1 MVFSGARFLVSRT
14 CRALGGPLESLNGIG
29 MKSLRTCF
37 FSSSVFDQPK
47 TSRHHCFSSVR
58 FLARK
63 ICGAIVF
70 SVALLALELQFSLAF
85 FWCLMFLFFCWK
97 LLVFFHFGFLAVGT
111 KSSCSIRSCQ
121 AKHKKTSGFDSFL
134 GRTRYC
140 KLWRRVAA
148 YSLFRFT
155 LDNRRWSYTIKHSNF
170 LNSDFWKFAHLHSV
184 WWN

>member
-121 AKHKKTSGFDSFL
+121 AKHKKTSGFLPRPDPILQALEKSSSVFFISF
-134 GRTRYC
+134 
-140 KLWRRVAA
+140 
-148 YSLFRFT
+148 YSGQSKVVLY
-155 LDNRRWSYTIKHSNF
+155 N
-170 LNSDFWKFAHLHSV
+170 
-184 WWN
+184 